1 MKLKNINSKK
11 VVKAFIKMGLKKVD
25 QNGTHVI
32 LKGILNNEKKTLSI
46 PIHHK
51 EIPAGTITDIINNQA
66 KISREEFF
74 KYY

>member
-1 MKLKNINSKK
+1 MKLKNINAKR
-11 VVKAFIKMGLKKVD
+11 VVKAFEKMGFKFSR

-32 LKGILNNEKKTLSI
+32 LKKIEDGLEKTLII

-51 EIPAGTITDIINNQA
+51 EIAQGTITDIINNQA